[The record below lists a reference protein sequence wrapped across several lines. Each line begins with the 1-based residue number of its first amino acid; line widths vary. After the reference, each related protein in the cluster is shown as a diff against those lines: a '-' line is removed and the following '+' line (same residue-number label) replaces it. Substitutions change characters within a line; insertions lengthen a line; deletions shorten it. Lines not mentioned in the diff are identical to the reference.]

1 MINLTASGALVGF
14 EAQTQSYKPQSTTC
28 SYSCRPAAELR
39 RWVHASQP
47 QWPLA
52 AGRAHDC
59 ARAALAPWRR
69 QHFPTGLPNWDGA
82 AAAELGV
89 LNRPGAFPF
98 AVELP
103 DAGAPTVLCI
113 PPKVGTTLW
122 HLAMERALARAELE
136 LSGTAH
142 ARKSSTACDVPCSTK
157 PGALWR
163 HGGEATLL
171 NDSRV
176 ARVLFTRNPFDRLLS
191 AFLEKEVG
199 DGLFS
204 GSRAPE
210 TAGGFTAFAANLSA
224 LPVGQLKRVNMHF
237 KPQHLLCGLPQGF
250 RYDYV
255 LPLEEMG
262 SWYAPLAVLLGLD
275 GAAQDARLWQHTSD
289 AWRTARSCF
298 YTTTAAAG
306 DCTLVGAEIERLH
319 SCTAPAAPPVV
330 RPPQLAAAP
339 MLESGE
345 HGHTAHETGAAKKR
359 SSFYTQAL
367 VDNLASSLLKQDV
380 ELLGYEVPV
389 VR

>member
-1 MINLTASGALVGF
+1 MGF

-59 ARAALAPWRR
+59 AWAALAPWRR

-89 LNRPGAFPF
+89 LNRPGAFPV
-98 AVELP
+98 AVLVELP

-113 PPKVGTTLW
+113 PPRSQVGTTLW
-122 HLAMERALARAELE
+122 HLARAELE

-142 ARKSSTACDVPCSTK
+142 ARKSSTACDVPCYTK

-199 DGLFS
+199 VGP
-204 GSRAPE
+204 GSRAP
-210 TAGGFTAFAANLSA
+210 GSRDGRRLY
-224 LPVGQLKRVNMHF
+224 G
-237 KPQHLLCGLPQGF
+237 LCGQP
-250 RYDYV
+250 
-255 LPLEEMG
+255 
-262 SWYAPLAVLLGLD
+262 
-275 GAAQDARLWQHTSD
+275 
-289 AWRTARSCF
+289 
-298 YTTTAAAG
+298 
-306 DCTLVGAEIERLH
+306 
-319 SCTAPAAPPVV
+319 
-330 RPPQLAAAP
+330 
-339 MLESGE
+339 
-345 HGHTAHETGAAKKR
+345 
-359 SSFYTQAL
+359 
-367 VDNLASSLLKQDV
+367 
-380 ELLGYEVPV
+380 
-389 VR
+389 